1 MDFLKAILG
10 DDLFGQI
17 EAKIN
22 EHNGNEANKE
32 NQIKLGNLGS
42 GEYVAKG
49 KYDSELEKLNTLLSG
64 KTTELDTANKL
75 IEGLKK
81 GTKNDEELQKQITG
95 YETEVKKLQNQ
106 LAEEKIKY
114 ALKFALQSEK
124 AMDVDY
130 LSFKLK
136 EKMAEQGKTLEL
148 DENDN
153 IKGWDDVIS
162 GLKTQFPTQ
171 FETTIQKRI
180 EENILPQPNTRT
192 GTVTK
197 EDFDKMGYQ
206 SRLKLK
212 QEQPEVYAQMTGKV
226 TE

>member
-1 MDFLKAILG
+1 MDFLKEILG

-49 KYDSELEKLNTLLSG
+49 KHDSELEKLNTLLQS
-64 KTTELDTANKL
+64 KSTELDTANGL
-75 IEGLKK
+75 IADFKK
-81 GTKNDEELQKQITG
+81 NNKDNEEMQTKIGEYNNTIADLQKQ
-95 YETEVKKLQNQ
+95 
-106 LAEEKIKY
+106 LADTKIKAAVKV
-114 ALKFALQSEK
+114 ALMSEK
-124 AMDVDY
+124 AVDIDY
-130 LSFKLK
+130 LTYKIN

-162 GLKTQFPTQ
+162 GLKTQFPKQ
-171 FETTIQKRI
+171 FESGEGGKGFIIEPNKLPGSEKRDGMTKLDI
-180 EENILPQPNTRT
+180 LKMPYAERNKFYEENPAAY
-192 GTVTK
+192 K
-197 EDFDKMGYQ
+197 EIMN
-206 SRLKLK
+206 S
-212 QEQPEVYAQMTGKV
+212 
-226 TE
+226 